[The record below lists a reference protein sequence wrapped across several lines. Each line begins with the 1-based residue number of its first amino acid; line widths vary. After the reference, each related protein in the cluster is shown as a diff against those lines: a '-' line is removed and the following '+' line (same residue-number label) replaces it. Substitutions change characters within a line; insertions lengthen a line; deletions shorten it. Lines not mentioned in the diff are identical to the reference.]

1 MAVPFAALIVLSA
14 FNFSLGSTAG
24 FVGVANYTATLTSG
38 RFWSAVAWTLIYCAV
53 TIPIELVLGL
63 VIALALDRVRR
74 FRGLWLSAI
83 LVPFIVT
90 PVVGTLVFG
99 WLFKDYWGF
108 YAQLLDRFGIYIP
121 WYASEWGAR
130 ALLIL
135 FRIWNTTPFVILV
148 MFAGLQAMPLD
159 PIEAAIVDGAD
170 GWQRLRHVVL
180 PQLQPLII
188 FVATIALMDHF
199 REFDSVMVM
208 TAGGPGTSTETVMY
222 LNYVVSFSEQALGR
236 GAAMSVLAVVGVLLL
251 LSPLIVMTYR
261 EHRETR

>member
-1 MAVPFAALIVLSA
+1 M
-14 FNFSLGSTAG
+14 
-24 FVGVANYTATLTSG
+24 
-38 RFWSAVAWTLIYCAV
+38 
-53 TIPIELVLGL
+53 
-63 VIALALDRVRR
+63 
-74 FRGLWLSAI
+74 
-83 LVPFIVT
+83 
-90 PVVGTLVFG
+90 
-99 WLFKDYWGF
+99 
-108 YAQLLDRFGIYIP
+108 
-121 WYASEWGAR
+121 
-130 ALLIL
+130 L
-135 FRIWNTTPFVILV
+135 FRSRHSRIENTGIFAGYGQRRVAARTAAEVRIR
-148 MFAGLQAMPLD
+148 AGLQAMPLD